1 MEPDVRLCFVGDS
14 FVNGTGDRQYLG
26 WTGRLCAATA
36 QRGYDLT
43 HYNLGV
49 RRETSLQI
57 EQRWQ
62 SEVAARLA
70 DSRDCRVIFSFGV
83 NDTTHEVLGTE
94 EQRRVPWEATRDCT
108 ERLLWQAKDTYPVLM
123 VGPPPIADEAQNQR
137 IEDLSDMLAAVCR
150 TLDVPYLD
158 IYRKLSQSPL
168 WRQEVTAGDGAH
180 PNAAGYAI
188 LADLVFQWSAWQGWF
203 PAAVS

>member
-57 EQRWQ
+57 EQRWPQ
-62 SEVAARLA
+62 EVATRLA
-70 DSRDCRVIFSFGV
+70 DGSDRRVVFSFGV
-83 NDTTHEVLGTE
+83 NDTSYATLNGG
-94 EQRRVPWEATRDCT
+94 EQRRVPWEATRDCS
-108 ERLLWQAKDTYPVLM
+108 ERMLWQARETYPVLM
-123 VGPPPIADEAQNQR
+123 IGPPPIADEAHNQR
-137 IEDLSDMLAAVCR
+137 IEDLSEMLATVCH

-158 IYRKLSQSPL
+158 TYRKLIQSPI
-168 WRQEVTAGDGAH
+168 WRQEVAAGDGAH
-180 PNAAGYAI
+180 PNAAGYGI
-188 LADLVFQWSAWQGWF
+188 LADLIFQWSAWQAWF
-203 PAAVS
+203 PAAVP